1 MPYASADRGAHRGYC
16 EVEWMRQERPA
27 TVLCPDGCA
36 DQPGIALPRSNA
48 RDNLAR
54 LLWTRSGGRRLPS
67 TRALD
72 AALARL
78 PRGELHDLCEL
89 DPRGPLYLLPT
100 REFVRRLAA
109 SIRALGSRRILEV
122 AAGDGFLAG
131 ALRRAA
137 PELTVV
143 ASDSGAWADPRARM
157 NARERRQ
164 LRAVDVPGVRLG
176 RSVLRLD
183 ALEAIRR
190 TRPDLVLASWLPPGA
205 LLDRLI
211 RAPVRHVLEIGAKD
225 GVTPGAW
232 SWRFA
237 HELCDELEQHARCR
251 LDERPRRELH
261 SRVTLYYGARH
272 RRHARERVRPGDW
285 LWQFR
290 PSSGD

>member
-1 MPYASADRGAHRGYC
+1 
-16 EVEWMRQERPA
+16 
-27 TVLCPDGCA
+27 
-36 DQPGIALPRSNA
+36 LPRSKA
-48 RDNLAR
+48 RDDLAR

-100 REFVRRLAA
+100 REFVRELAG

-157 NARERRQ
+157 NAREQRQ
-164 LRAVDVPGVRLG
+164 LRGVDVPGVRLG

-183 ALEAIRR
+183 AFEAIRR

-237 HELCDELEQHARCR
+237 HEICDELEQHARCR
-251 LDERPRRELH
+251 LDERPGRELH
-261 SRVTLYYGARH
+261 TRVTLYYGARH
-272 RRHARERVRPGDW
+272 RWHARERVRPGDW

-290 PSSGD
+290 PPSGD